1 MIPAVVGVATVVAL
15 TSGQSGRD
23 AGPHPCGSP
32 VSARVGL
39 LDIRV
44 SIPDTGLM
52 TEVDASERL
61 ARRMALFGP
70 ASGRHRAVQPI
81 PRHEPDA
88 AAPHVP
94 DELGIAAAVGAADRN
109 VLRSGSVAQVER
121 QVLAILAASTQRTMA
136 ELVTGEL
143 AGDGSLAID
152 SMSAVFVCRIVS
164 RVLGPRGWTRLRGH
178 CDPQDFVSVR
188 SVAGLIARLRSG
200 AAVAA

>member
-1 MIPAVVGVATVVAL
+1 
-15 TSGQSGRD
+15 
-23 AGPHPCGSP
+23 
-32 VSARVGL
+32 
-39 LDIRV
+39 
-44 SIPDTGLM
+44 
-52 TEVDASERL
+52 
-61 ARRMALFGP
+61 
-70 ASGRHRAVQPI
+70 
-81 PRHEPDA
+81 
-88 AAPHVP
+88 
-94 DELGIAAAVGAADRN
+94 
-109 VLRSGSVAQVER
+109 
-121 QVLAILAASTQRTMA
+121 MA